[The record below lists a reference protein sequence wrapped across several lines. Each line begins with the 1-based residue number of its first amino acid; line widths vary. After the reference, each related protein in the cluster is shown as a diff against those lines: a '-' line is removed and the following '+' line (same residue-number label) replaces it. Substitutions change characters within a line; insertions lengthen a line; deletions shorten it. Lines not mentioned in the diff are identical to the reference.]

1 MSAKSLRASIRL
13 GLLLALTLLLAC
25 SDSTPVTPANTSET
39 NTSTT
44 LTATPATSSTYAE
57 AIQPIFDNR
66 CIACHGCLGSPC
78 NLKLSSFRG
87 VDRGGFGDNPYSTHF
102 EAYEPTGMDVVSTTQ
117 EWRERGFYPVVSREG
132 SADQNLAGSMLYQIV
147 TAGHE
152 YNQPGFSRQALMSSY
167 KDRYEHSCP
176 DTPKALA
183 ANLTSNP
190 SQGMPYGLPAL
201 GSSDVQS
208 VKNWIEDGSPGPTAE
223 ELSAAGQANNPKS
236 VAEWEAF
243 FNGNDPK
250 QKLVSRYIFDH
261 VYLSS
266 LALDESPGD
275 TFKLVRSK
283 TMGNSPADAARGVA
297 TPAIEIID
305 TPHPYTNPLI
315 YAGVDEFYY
324 RLKKITYRP
333 GPEESFHMEPRRE
346 RHWPPENT
354 LPSARLGSPSQF
366 GCSLGYRESIP
377 DVPGHSYKIALPL
390 PT

>member
-13 GLLLALTLLLAC
+13 GLLLALTLLMAC
-25 SDSTPVTPANTSET
+25 SDSAPVTSASTSET

-44 LTATPATSSTYAE
+44 LTATPVTSSTYAE

-102 EAYEPTGMDVVSTTQ
+102 EAYEPTGMNVVSTTQ
-117 EWRERGFYPVVSREG
+117 EWRERGFYPVVSRAG
-132 SADQNLAGSMLYQIV
+132 SADQNLAGSMLYQMV
-147 TAGHE
+147 TVGHQ

-176 DTPKALA
+176 NTPKALA
-183 ANLTSNP
+183 TSLTSSP
-190 SQGMPYGLPAL
+190 SQGMPYGSALSRLPRMFSQSRA
-201 GSSDVQS
+201 GSKLDL
-208 VKNWIEDGSPGPTAE
+208 PGPTSSGIERTAD
-223 ELSAAGQANNPKS
+223 LVKNPKS
-236 VAEWEAF
+236 VAEWETF

-283 TMGNSPADAARGVA
+283 TMQGILRKTRVK
-297 TPAIEIID
+297 
-305 TPHPYTNPLI
+305 
-315 YAGVDEFYY
+315 VW
-324 RLKKITYRP
+324 
-333 GPEESFHMEPRRE
+333 RR
-346 RHWPPENT
+346 
-354 LPSARLGSPSQF
+354 LPSKL
-366 GCSLGYRESIP
+366 SIHP
-377 DVPGHSYKIALPL
+377 I
-390 PT
+390 PTPTL